1 MDKKQAIKSI
11 EHFTE
16 ASLSAVYDG
25 NAPATKSDLQKL
37 RSDIAQLILP
47 MLSVS
52 LAMITLIT
60 KENTQSMIL
69 CF

>member
-25 NAPATKSDLQKL
+25 NTPATKSDLQKL
-37 RSDIAQLILP
+37 RSDIAQL
-47 MLSVS
+47 
-52 LAMITLIT
+52 A
-60 KENTQSMIL
+60 KELLDAFSK
-69 CF
+69 

>member
-1 MDKKQAIKSI
+1 MPEYYERSKLPWIKNKRLNL

-37 RSDIAQLILP
+37 RSDIAQL
-47 MLSVS
+47 
-52 LAMITLIT
+52 A
-60 KENTQSMIL
+60 KELLDAFSK
-69 CF
+69 

>member
-25 NAPATKSDLQKL
+25 NAPATKSEKL
-37 RSDIAQLILP
+37 RSDIAQL
-47 MLSVS
+47 
-52 LAMITLIT
+52 A
-60 KENTQSMIL
+60 KELLDAFSK
-69 CF
+69 

>member
-1 MDKKQAIKSI
+1 MFFTCLSIFLMDKKQAIKSI

-37 RSDIAQLILP
+37 RSDIAQL
-47 MLSVS
+47 
-52 LAMITLIT
+52 A
-60 KENTQSMIL
+60 KELLDAFSK
-69 CF
+69 

>member
-25 NAPATKSDLQKL
+25 NAPATVSYTHLTLPTKL
-37 RSDIAQLILP
+37 E
-47 MLSVS
+47 V
-52 LAMITLIT
+52 
-60 KENTQSMIL
+60 
-69 CF
+69 

>member
-37 RSDIAQLILP
+37 RADIAQLAKGYVHQCGKHCVNYI
-47 MLSVS
+47 
-52 LAMITLIT
+52 A
-60 KENTQSMIL
+60 L
-69 CF
+69 CNF